1 MLIIR
6 DNAVVVVPQKLIEDR
21 RIPASERSVLL
32 TIALADKGNGITID
46 DLCEFEGR
54 TKRTIRKYLKHLIEC
69 GYIEK
74 TDTGYEA
81 NI

>member
-1 MLIIR
+1 MLTIR
-6 DNAVVVVPQKLIEDR
+6 DNAMVAVPQKLIEDR
-21 RIPASERSVLL
+21 RIPARERSVLF
-32 TIALADKGNGITID
+32 TIALADKGDGITID

-54 TKRTIRKYLKHLIEC
+54 TKRTIRKCLKHLIEC

-74 TDTGYEA
+74 TETGYEA

>member
-54 TKRTIRKYLKHLIEC
+54 TKRTIRKYLKHLTEC
-69 GYIEK
+69 GYLEETEK
-74 TDTGYEA
+74 GYFS
-81 NI
+81 NF